1 MAVII
6 FLDFMP
12 RQGYNFFTKTFYIR
26 LYYWLGLV
34 KMYLHA
40 KNYQN
45 IPSGL
50 KIIATGKN

>member
-1 MAVII
+1 MSVIK
-6 FLDFMP
+6 
-12 RQGYNFFTKTFYIR
+12 QSH
-26 LYYWLGLV
+26 WLGLV

-50 KIIATGKN
+50 KVILRIQFLKILPRRGYL